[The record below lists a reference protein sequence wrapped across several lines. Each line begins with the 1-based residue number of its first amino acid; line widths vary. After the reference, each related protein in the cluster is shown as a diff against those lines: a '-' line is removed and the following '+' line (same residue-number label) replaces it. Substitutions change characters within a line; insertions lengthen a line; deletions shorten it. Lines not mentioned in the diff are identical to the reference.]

1 MDPTRSMEPTPGTPL
16 PARITDSHLALVDGV
31 ARAARAARGA
41 RVTQP
46 ARGERAG
53 QAARNT
59 VQTGIGTVPGGRLM
73 GTALTGTALTGTA
86 LTGTALTGTALTGT
100 GPASTVRSRTLMAR
114 PDNRTPARVPTL
126 PAGIHTDP
134 RQRAMA
140 PRRPIMVLGGAA
152 MAPGRLDT
160 GPEWPTMTPGRPGTG
175 PAPGRRPLGRTGQ
188 DDRVPATVRP
198 RQAGCRLARWD
209 RARWD
214 QGNTV
219 QRRPA

>member
-59 VQTGIGTVPGGRLM
+59 VQTGIGTVPGG
-73 GTALTGTALTGTA
+73 T
-86 LTGTALTGTALTGT
+86 LTGTALTGT

-140 PRRPIMVLGGAA
+140 PRRPIMVLGRAA
-152 MAPGRLDT
+152 MARGRLDT

-175 PAPGRRPLGRTGQ
+175 PAPGRRPLGRTGRV
-188 DDRVPATVRP
+188 DRVPAT
-198 RQAGCRLARWD
+198 
-209 RARWD
+209 
-214 QGNTV
+214 
-219 QRRPA
+219 